1 MLDNELI
8 LACIRND
15 KIAKESFFRIFFGK
29 FTAIALRY
37 CKNKE
42 QATEVTKKGFAHLF
56 ALLAKQKTGSVQI
69 NEDWIR
75 EQFILFTVD
84 HLRNIRSEYYV
95 ASTVRVTDPVGNKS
109 FDLFLDNELTDF
121 KSINFDLLVSSLQQL
136 VPSQRLVFNL
146 HIVEGYDL
154 VKIAGVLEASEQT
167 VKSNLEKARFNLQKN
182 IDKNSK
188 QLRNEQLI

>member
-1 MLDNELI
+1 MLDAELI
-8 LACIRND
+8 LACIKND
-15 KIAKESFFRIFFGK
+15 KVAKEQFYKIFFGK
-29 FTAIALRY
+29 FSAITSRY
-37 CKNKE
+37 SKNKE
-42 QATEVTKKGFAHLF
+42 QAAEITNKGFAHVFSILSKF
-56 ALLAKQKTGSVQI
+56 KTSSVQI
-69 NEDWIR
+69 AEDWIR

-95 ASTVRVTDPVGNKS
+95 ASTVRVSDISDKS

-121 KSINFDLLVSSLQQL
+121 KSISFDVLVKSLQQL

-154 VKIAGVLEASEQT
+154 QKIAIILEASEQT
-167 VKSNLEKARFNLQKN
+167 VKSNLEKSRYNLQKN